1 MTMSKWKA
9 IIEYGPIAADS
20 HIMVV
25 DAASVDEAEQKAIQW
40 AQDNY
45 KYYPMITITSIELP
59 EDDIPMDD
67 DFTSEIEW
75 TSEEEEEFLMILNKS
90 EKDKNEGT

>member
-1 MTMSKWKA
+1 
-9 IIEYGPIAADS
+9 
-20 HIMVV
+20 MVV

-59 EDDIPMDD
+59 EDDIPMDG